1 MPCPHPNSTDSPP
14 ESFAQASEDL
24 LSRITNGAHK
34 YRAFEQAFAENPPP
48 NLDLILNVYRT
59 FIFEAATRE
68 NPAPECLK
76 IADRLTRTISTCQIG
91 QANLDLK
98 ERKVKIAEEKAARE
112 KQSNFEKALT
122 YCLAEAQKYP
132 EMEKMFKEAFAGLKP
147 KVTPPETTPDIT
159 RTADEAL
166 GGKKTKAPDCTSF
179 KEFLANHARV
189 ANRTGM
195 AVPFSMR
202 GRAPL
207 ELVADWTDKILRN
220 TLDGEAVEIDGV
232 TFSPA
237 KLKGAS
243 FAVAG
248 GAQFGKTII
257 ELNLMAYAT
266 AIRFISVGNY
276 LPDRPKVEEIVGQK
290 FRPNVLDLY
299 PWMAEMIQMGKV
311 ENASGKTIDRK
322 ESYTVT
328 DGTRKSFGSFCGM
341 HKPPTSITIDIA
353 LLDEVDDIPDRNIG
367 YVDGRMTNSPVHL
380 TCFIGTQRIAGAGQN
395 ARLASS
401 SFHVKL
407 YRCPECGKEWNLEEN
422 FPRCVRS
429 RRSGNLPEIS
439 PKKDSPI
446 EPLNLIDYRAL
457 PGGGGPSGVVAGI
470 LPAVEPGILPGGKI
484 AGRQTPLPS
493 SQICSGVHV
502 EVHAL
507 DPILAAESGH
517 DRNAHYYCACPECG
531 RELDRDG
538 GRYVAK
544 HPERIAEAKLGV
556 RVSQLTISAIS
567 LQEIVGAWFA
577 AMMDPSGEA
586 MRAFY
591 CDRVGIPNAGAAQPI
606 TQKVLDGCRAL
617 GGGAKDS
624 PQPYDMSLG
633 VGATPRFAGLD
644 TGPRCWFWCD
654 EQPGDSVSNLIWAE
668 MIASGNAT
676 ARIPQLMDALNVSC
690 LFIDAG
696 GEPDLTKRLV
706 LALNGLENLPAPERS
721 HADLLRSKMTNL
733 GIGLSWDGERGCWSG
748 LKAAAVLFVAGE
760 AKGIQQTIGFT
771 QEGKMYPLIKCHRG
785 ESIQTAVNDFLTPA
799 DGVLEMMGLPGKQSP
814 RVLPRARLPRTCTGA
829 GVSQAV
835 LDGHLLNLR
844 KERDVKTGRE
854 DWLDGVQNH
863 LGLAKVYARLAV
875 TAGSR
880 RAIKVAFS
888 KTNWHTRQ
896 QNAGNLGMGNL
907 NASITL

>member
-1 MPCPHPNSTDSPP
+1 
-14 ESFAQASEDL
+14 
-24 LSRITNGAHK
+24 
-34 YRAFEQAFAENPPP
+34 
-48 NLDLILNVYRT
+48 
-59 FIFEAATRE
+59 
-68 NPAPECLK
+68 
-76 IADRLTRTISTCQIG
+76 
-91 QANLDLK
+91 
-98 ERKVKIAEEKAARE
+98 
-112 KQSNFEKALT
+112 
-122 YCLAEAQKYP
+122 
-132 EMEKMFKEAFAGLKP
+132 
-147 KVTPPETTPDIT
+147 
-159 RTADEAL
+159 
-166 GGKKTKAPDCTSF
+166 
-179 KEFLANHARV
+179 
-189 ANRTGM
+189 
-195 AVPFSMR
+195 
-202 GRAPL
+202 
-207 ELVADWTDKILRN
+207 
-220 TLDGEAVEIDGV
+220 
-232 TFSPA
+232 
-237 KLKGAS
+237 
-243 FAVAG
+243 
-248 GAQFGKTII
+248 
-257 ELNLMAYAT
+257 
-266 AIRFISVGNY
+266 
-276 LPDRPKVEEIVGQK
+276 
-290 FRPNVLDLY
+290 VLDLY

-407 YRCPECGKEWNLEEN
+407 FRCPGCGKEWNLEEN

-429 RRSGNLPEIS
+429 GRGGNLPPGKS
-439 PKKDSPI
+439 
-446 EPLNLIDYRAL
+446 NL
-457 PGGGGPSGVVAGI
+457 P
-470 LPAVEPGILPGGKI
+470 
-484 AGRQTPLPS
+484 
-493 SQICSGVHV
+493 
-502 EVHAL
+502 EVNAI
-507 DPILAAESGH
+507 DPILTAESGY
-517 DRNAHYYCACPECG
+517 DRNANYYCACPECG
-531 RELDRDG
+531 CVLDRDG
-538 GRYVAK
+538 GYYVAK

-556 RVSQLTISAIS
+556 RVSQLNISAIS
-567 LQEIVGAWFA
+567 LQEIVAAWFA

-617 GGGAKDS
+617 GTGAKDS
-624 PQPYDMSLG
+624 PQPYDMSLAG
-633 VGATPRFAGLD
+633 GGAARFAGLD

-668 MIASGNAT
+668 MMASGNAT
-676 ARIPQLMDALNVSC
+676 ARIPRLMDALDISC

-721 HADLLRSKMTNL
+721 HADLLRSKMTSL

-799 DGVLEMMGLPGKQSP
+799 DGVLEMTGPAGKQSP
-814 RVLPRARLPRTCTGA
+814 RLLPRARLPRTCAGA

-854 DWLDGVQNH
+854 DWVDGVENH

-875 TAGSR
+875 TAGNR

-896 QNAGNLGMGNL
+896 QNAGNLGMGRL
-907 NASITL
+907 NGLVTL